1 MMITWTGLSERLL
14 GWIWQDNLR
23 DMPPARRVLMRM
35 LRLLYVTL
43 RDLMGGQLSLRAMSL
58 VYTTLLSLVPLL
70 AVSFSVLKGFGVHN
84 QVEPILFN
92 FLEPL
97 GPKGIEVGEQIIGF
111 VDNVK
116 AGVLGSIG
124 LAFLLYTVVSLIQ
137 KIEES
142 FNYVWQVE
150 RLRSLAQR
158 FSNYLSVIL
167 VGPILVFTAL
177 GITASVMSLEA
188 VQQLMATEP
197 FGRMFAMA
205 ARLMPYFLICVA
217 FTFIYVFIPNTRV
230 KLGAAIAGALLGGI
244 LWQSTGWIFATFI
257 ASSARYAAIYS
268 GFAILI
274 LLLIWMY
281 LSWVILLLGSQV
293 AFYVQNPQYLV
304 REQVRLTLSSRLK
317 ERLGLDVMYHI
328 ARNHYRNDPPWTL
341 PTLTD
346 RLGIPGEPV
355 QQMLSILVRSGYLAE
370 TADEPPA
377 YLPARDIDTIRLNEL
392 LAGIARAG
400 ESPFIK
406 EEDLPPVHAV
416 DRAVSELR
424 VARDQ
429 ALGGRTLKELV
440 LEAEEPGA
448 HPAGAPGG

>member
-1 MMITWTGLSERLL
+1 MFSSWAALPERLL
-14 GWIWQDNLR
+14 GWIWQGNLR
-23 DMPPARRVLMRM
+23 DMPRPRRMLMHV

-43 RDLMGGQLSLRAMSL
+43 RELMGGQLNLRAMSL

-84 QVEPILFN
+84 QVEPLLFN

-111 VDNVK
+111 VENVK

-124 LAFLLYTVVSLIQ
+124 LAFLLYTVISLIQ

-150 RLRSLAQR
+150 RLRSISQR
-158 FSNYLSVIL
+158 FSNYLSVIM
-167 VGPILVFTAL
+167 VGPMLVFSAL
-177 GITASVMSLEA
+177 GITASVMSMDL

-197 FGRMFAMA
+197 FGRLFAMG
-205 ARLMPYFLICVA
+205 ARLMPYFLVCAA

-244 LWQSTGWIFATFI
+244 LWQTTGWVFATFI

-281 LSWVILLLGSQV
+281 LSWVILLLGAQV

-304 REQVRLTLSSRLK
+304 REQVRFTLSSRLK
-317 ERLGLDVMYHI
+317 ERLGLDLMYHV
-328 ARNHYRNDPPWTL
+328 ARSHYRNERPWTL
-341 PTLTD
+341 PALTD
-346 RLGIPGEPV
+346 HLGIPGEPV
-355 QQMLSILVRSGYLAE
+355 QQLLGILVRAGYLAE

-377 YLPARDIDTIRLNEL
+377 YLPCQDIATIQLSDL
-392 LAGIARAG
+392 LAGIACAG
-400 ESPFIK
+400 ESPFLK
-406 EEDLPPVHAV
+406 EEDLPPVQAV

-424 VARDQ
+424 VAGEQ
-429 ALGGRTLKELV
+429 SLGGRTLRDLV
-440 LEAEEPGA
+440 LEAETSDSMGQA
-448 HPAGAPGG
+448 TA

>member
-1 MMITWTGLSERLL
+1 MLDSWNTLTERLL
-14 GWIWQDNLR
+14 GAIWQGNLR
-23 DMPPARRVLMRM
+23 AMRRPRRTLIHI

-43 RDLMGGQLSLRAMSL
+43 RDLMGGQLNLRAMSL
-58 VYTTLLSLVPLL
+58 VYTTLLSLVPLI

-92 FLEPL
+92 FLAPL
-97 GPKGIEVGEQIIGF
+97 GPRGIEVGEQIIGF

-124 LAFLLYTVVSLIQ
+124 LAFLLYTVISLIQ

-150 RLRSLAQR
+150 RLRSLSRR

-167 VGPILVFTAL
+167 VGPLLVFTAL
-177 GITASVMSLEA
+177 GITASVMSLEI

-197 FGRMFAMA
+197 LGRLFTMA
-205 ARLMPYFLICVA
+205 ARLMPYLLVCLA

-230 KLGAAIAGALLGGI
+230 KLGAAVAGALIGGI
-244 LWQSTGWIFATFI
+244 LWQSTGWAFATFI
-257 ASSARYAAIYS
+257 ASSTRYAAIYS

-281 LSWVILLLGSQV
+281 LSWVILLLGAQV

-304 REQVRLTLSSRLK
+304 REPVRLTLSSRVK
-317 ERLGLDVMYHI
+317 ERLGLDVMYHV
-328 ARNHYRNDPPWTL
+328 ARNHYRNQEPWTL
-341 PTLTD
+341 DALTD
-346 RLGIPGEPV
+346 RLRVPGEPV
-355 QQMLSILVRSGYLAE
+355 QQLLGILVKAGFLVE

-377 YLPARDIDTIRLNEL
+377 YLPRQDIATVTLADL

-400 ESPFIK
+400 ETPFLR
-406 EEDLPPVHAV
+406 EEDLPPMKAV
-416 DRAVSELR
+416 DRAVMMARE
-424 VARDQ
+424 ARDQ
-429 ALGGRTLKELV
+429 ALGGCTLKDLV
-440 LEAEEPGA
+440 LVEESETEAGIQL
-448 HPAGAPGG
+448 

>member
-1 MMITWTGLSERLL
+1 MPSSWNTLTERLL
-14 GWIWQDNLR
+14 GWVWQGNLR
-23 DMPPARRVLMRM
+23 DMPPARRRSMHL
-35 LRLLYVTL
+35 LRLLYLTL

-58 VYTTLLSLVPLL
+58 VYTTLLSLVPLI

-84 QVEPILFN
+84 QVEPLLFN
-92 FLEPL
+92 FLAPL
-97 GPKGIEVGEQIIGF
+97 GPKGVEVGEQIIGF

-124 LAFLLYTVVSLIQ
+124 LGFLLYTVISLIQ

-150 RLRSLAQR
+150 RLRSLSQR

-177 GITASVMSLEA
+177 GITASVLSLEV
-188 VQQLMATEP
+188 VQHLMATEP
-197 FGRMFAMA
+197 FGRMLAMG
-205 ARLMPYFLICVA
+205 ARLMPYLLVCIA

-230 KLGAAIAGALLGGI
+230 KLSAAVAGALIGGI
-244 LWQSTGWIFATFI
+244 LWQSTGWAFATFI
-257 ASSARYAAIYS
+257 TSSARYAAIYS

-281 LSWVILLLGSQV
+281 LSWVILLLGAQV

-317 ERLGLDVMYHI
+317 ERLGLDVMFHI
-328 ARNHYRNDPPWTL
+328 ARNHFRNQAPWTL
-341 PTLTD
+341 AALTD
-346 RLGIPGEPV
+346 RLGVPGEPV
-355 QQMLSILVRSGYLAE
+355 QQLLDILLKAGYLAE

-377 YLPARDIDTIRLNEL
+377 YLPRRDIATVTVAEL

-400 ESPFIK
+400 ESPFLRD
-406 EEDLPPVHAV
+406 EDLRPVEAV
-416 DRAVSELR
+416 DRAVTLVRE
-424 VARDQ
+424 ARDQ
-429 ALGGRTLKELV
+429 ALEGRTLKDLV
-440 LEAEEPGA
+440 LEAETP
-448 HPAGAPGG
+448 